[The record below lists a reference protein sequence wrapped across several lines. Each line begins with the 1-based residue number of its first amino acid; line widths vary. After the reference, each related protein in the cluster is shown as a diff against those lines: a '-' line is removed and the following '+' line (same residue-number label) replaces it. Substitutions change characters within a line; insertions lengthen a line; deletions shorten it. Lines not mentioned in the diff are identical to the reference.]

1 MHDILFENWSTNE
14 ICVFLCMRAT
24 PYSDITVKLSSL
36 ERHRISICMYDPPV
50 GSLVIRPSCSGS
62 AIQIHTPGV
71 QVLTSVLVWSSRWKE
86 ERSIWALLAHRWPK
100 ALLYHSGDL
109 PLQYKQQTMHIFHL
123 QWGPEPPVWEHLISA
138 HTWGPL
144 WRCVWAWSW
153 QSHRAPG
160 GTDTPAPPLSP
171 PQWVGCHHARQIRTL
186 ARRSLYTG
194 LCAMICSRA
203 RSKPP
208 HNKHKH
214 SVVYSSNQHLKMNY
228 SANTVNIYLLDIYFY
243 IDIIYFNQA

>member
-1 MHDILFENWSTNE
+1 MHENLVEKWS
-14 ICVFLCMRAT
+14 FMRSFIPLYESDSIQWRSKAQQPGKT
-24 PYSDITVKLSSL
+24 PDLNLRVWSPCGVTCNQTQLLWK
-36 ERHRISICMYDPPV
+36 CDPK
-50 GSLVIRPSCSGS
+50 SK
-62 AIQIHTPGV
+62 QTPGV

-86 ERSIWALLAHRWPK
+86 ERIIWALLAHRWPK

-123 QWGPEPPVWEHLISA
+123 QWGPETPCSEHLISA

-160 GTDTPAPPLSP
+160 GTETPAPPLSP
-171 PQWVGCHHARQIRTL
+171 PQRVGCHHARQTRTL

-194 LCAMICSRA
+194 LCAMICSRG
-203 RSKPP
+203 RSENP
-208 HNKHKH
+208 HKTHNF
-214 SVVYSSNQHLKMNY
+214 VCLFFN
-228 SANTVNIYLLDIYFY
+228 SAIKN
-243 IDIIYFNQA
+243 